1 MEQQAFYIV
10 FAIIGM
16 AIVGIVSWAA
26 TYSSRNDYDDHYRNP
41 GGYPPPYYPPYPP
54 HYPPPY
60 PPQRGMSFGD
70 VLSIIL
76 LAIFTILMM
85 QHCDKR
91 DATEQDEQS
100 KDIQNESIVTDEVGG
115 ELTGEVGTGYPDGRS
130 SLKPATDYEETSTII
145 APVTAPPVPLSARYF
160 FQKYASGDSDRILSE
175 AQALNAISPGSIY
188 IGVVDDGTCCPY
200 KLLIGPYDTE
210 AAAQSVHGRGR
221 NIYRPADK
229 GVQIYNP
236 R

>member
-26 TYSSRNDYDDHYRNP
+26 TYSSRNDYDDYYRHP

-54 HYPPPY
+54 HYPQ
-60 PPQRGMSFGD
+60 PQRESPIMT
-70 VLSIIL
+70 L
-76 LAIFTILMM
+76 LGLGLVVFLIFSMM
-85 QHCDKR
+85 QYCERVEERKR
-91 DATEQDEQS
+91 LQRIHDEDNNVVGVPPTVDSSNWGDSTNYEPPLTVPVTEYDVQPE
-100 KDIQNESIVTDEVGG
+100 NERPPVSPHDGF
-115 ELTGEVGTGYPDGRS
+115 YFQKSASHDDGRI
-130 SLKPATDYEETSTII
+130 LDAAQQLETS
-145 APVTAPPVPLSARYF
+145 F
-160 FQKYASGDSDRILSE
+160 
-175 AQALNAISPGSIY
+175 PGRVF
-188 IGVVDDGTCCPY
+188 IGVVDDGTGFPY

-210 AAAQSVHGRGR
+210 AAAQSVHGRGS
-221 NIYRPADK
+221 NIYRPADE